1 MQDIRWK
8 AFWLHAGLLFV
19 CLLVWLIADLT
30 LALSLYAII
39 LLAYLI
45 GHIYWI
51 HKLYGW
57 LLKPSLNFIPNGN
70 GIWEDIFAYLYQ
82 HQRKHSRS
90 QNQLSSALERFRH
103 ATSALPDAVVVLNNQ
118 HEIEWFN
125 EPAEHQLGLKKEH
138 DENQP
143 IVYLIRQ
150 SEFMLYLNG
159 DDFSEPIKLKSWR
172 SANVTL
178 ELHLIP
184 FGTKQKLLICRDV
197 SALEQTEVMRRDFI
211 ANVSHELRTP
221 LTVIGGFLETIVD
234 MQGEVSEHVKPY
246 FEMMQNQTTRMRRII
261 EDLLTLS
268 QIESNTHNVEDTV
281 IDMPNM
287 MQLLKNDALALS
299 QGQHQV
305 VLAEVHAYNIKGTYN
320 ELLSAFSNLVS
331 NAVRYTPTEGTI
343 TLSWQVNETGGVFA
357 VKDTGIGIE
366 THHIP
371 RLTERFYRVDS
382 SRSRETGGTG
392 LGLSIVKH
400 ILHRHQA
407 KLDVVSHPGEGSTFS
422 ILLPKQRLVS
432 ITQKA
437 HA

>member
-1 MQDIRWK
+1 VQDIRWK

-19 CLLVWLIADLT
+19 CLLVWLIADLR
-30 LALSLYAII
+30 LALALYASA
-39 LLAYLI
+39 LLLYLI
-45 GHIYWI
+45 GHVYWI

-70 GIWEDIFAYLYQ
+70 GVWEDIFAYLYQ
-82 HQRKHSRS
+82 QQRKHSRS
-90 QNQLSSALERFRH
+90 QSQLSSALERFRH

-143 IVYLIRQ
+143 IFYLIRQ
-150 SEFMLYLNG
+150 SEFVQYLNS
-159 DDFSEPIKLKSWR
+159 DDYSEPIKLKSWR
-172 SANVTL
+172 SPNVTL
-178 ELHLIP
+178 ELQVIP

-221 LTVIGGFLETIVD
+221 LTVIGGFLETIGD
-234 MQGEVSEHVKPY
+234 MQGEISETVKPY

-268 QIESNTHNVEDTV
+268 QIESNTLNAEDTE
-281 IDMPNM
+281 IDMANM
-287 MQLLKNDALALS
+287 LSLLKSDAIALS
-299 QGQHQV
+299 QGQHNI
-305 VLAEVHAYNIKGTYN
+305 VLANVDACNIKGTYN

-331 NAVRYTPTEGTI
+331 NAVRYTPAQGTI
-343 TLSWQVNETGGVFA
+343 TLSWQVDDNHGLFS

-366 THHIP
+366 AHHIP

-407 KLDVVSHPGEGSTFS
+407 NLEIVSQTGDGSTFS
-422 ILLPKQRLVS
+422 IRLPAHRLMKLAS
-432 ITQKA
+432 KA
-437 HA
+437 